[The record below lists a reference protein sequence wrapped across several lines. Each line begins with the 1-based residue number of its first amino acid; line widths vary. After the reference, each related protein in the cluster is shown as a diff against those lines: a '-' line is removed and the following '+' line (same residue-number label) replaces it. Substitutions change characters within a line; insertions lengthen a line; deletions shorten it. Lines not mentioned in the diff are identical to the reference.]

1 MGMSAPLINA
11 IVNNALLHSNSC
23 IKQMSPEI
31 IHILCF
37 CGRLAVLQQKCDSAT
52 LIILI
57 SITIISILF
66 VMNVLRP
73 GLFGGQ
79 KSGSFTGLLHY
90 CTFRLEAANDAQ
102 NVRLDTACGKDN
114 DKQNL

>member
-1 MGMSAPLINA
+1 
-11 IVNNALLHSNSC
+11 
-23 IKQMSPEI
+23 MSPEI